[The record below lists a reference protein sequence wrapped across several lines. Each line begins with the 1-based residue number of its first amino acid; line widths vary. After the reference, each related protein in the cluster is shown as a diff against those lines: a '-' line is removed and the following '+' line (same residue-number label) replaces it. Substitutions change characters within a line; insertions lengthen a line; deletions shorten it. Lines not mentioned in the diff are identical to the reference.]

1 VRGGSAL
8 GAVAALAAAVLAG
21 CGQAPVTNPLPD
33 PPPPPAQAELRSFR
47 FPSSLNNGLPEDCA
61 GLIDGAEVDAEVPFG
76 TGRGCLVA
84 EFEAEAERVLVGD
97 EEQVSGACPQDYSSP
112 LPYTLV
118 GEDGEPREYTV
129 HVSARWAD
137 AFDREDSPEVGNGW
151 TEIEPGTADKAEAS
165 LAGGALVME
174 GCMGDPS
181 LSATVRR
188 DFPAPLPRP
197 YRVAAR
203 FRRDL
208 GGVLSVKLSDSTLT
222 DSRSFMLDGIKL
234 YVYRNGTTKLG
245 EQPVAFDYDCTYT
258 LVCSVDP
265 GSLSVSLV
273 DGTGGTQTLAC
284 ADPSPTSGFTRVEI
298 IGGKYFGEFNCRT
311 FIDGVE
317 LSSPC
322 CP

>member
-1 VRGGSAL
+1 
-8 GAVAALAAAVLAG
+8 
-21 CGQAPVTNPLPD
+21 
-33 PPPPPAQAELRSFR
+33 LRSFR
-47 FPSSLNNGLPEDCA
+47 FPSSLNSGLPADCV
-61 GLIDGAEVDAEVPFG
+61 GLIDGTEVDAEVPFG
-76 TGRGCLVA
+76 TGRDCLVA

-129 HVSARWAD
+129 HVSARWTD
-137 AFDREDSPEVGNGW
+137 GFDRENSLVVGNGW
-151 TEIEPGTADKAEAS
+151 EEIEPGTTDKAEAS
-165 LAGGALVME
+165 LVGGALVMD
-174 GCMGDPS
+174 GSDGDRW
-181 LSATVRR
+181 LSATVYR

-203 FRRDL
+203 FSRVE
-208 GGVLSVKLSDSTLT
+208 GGVLSVKVSDSAGAE
-222 DSRSFMLDGIKL
+222 SRSFLLDGRVL
-234 YVYRNGTTKLG
+234 YIYRNGTTELG
-245 EQPVAFDYDCTYT
+245 EQAIEFDYAGTYT

-265 GSLSVSLV
+265 ESLSVSLV
-273 DGTGGTQTLAC
+273 DGTGTAQTLAC
-284 ADPSPTSGFTRVEI
+284 TDPAPASGFTRVEI
-298 IGGKYFGEFNCRT
+298 IGGRYFGGCNCLT